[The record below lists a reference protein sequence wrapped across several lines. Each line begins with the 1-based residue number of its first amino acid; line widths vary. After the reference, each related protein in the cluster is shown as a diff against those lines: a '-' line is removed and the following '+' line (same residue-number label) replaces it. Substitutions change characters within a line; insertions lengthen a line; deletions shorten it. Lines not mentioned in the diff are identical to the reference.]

1 MNLWETF
8 EKLNKIYGAKERLE
22 EGKKI
27 VVPDHNQQPKI
38 DSYIIEMTLRWAN
51 SKRYYLKKDWFN
63 GKDWWDFFTE
73 KLEEAER
80 FNSLKS
86 AREEVIEVVY
96 RDTTK
101 YKWKDKQHLIA
112 SCKFDLDELT
122 NEDEDWDWID
132 YRIKALYAHK
142 TVYLELED

>member
-8 EKLNKIYGAKERLE
+8 NKLNKIYEAKERLI

-27 VVPDHNQQPKI
+27 AVPNYNQQPEI
-38 DSYIIEMTLRWAN
+38 DSYVIEMSLRWNAP
-51 SKRYYLKKDWFN
+51 KRYLKKGWSN
-63 GKDWWDFFTE
+63 KEDWWDYFTE
-73 KLEEAER
+73 NLEEAER

-86 AREEVIEVVY
+86 AREKVNDLVY
-96 RDTTK
+96 GAAAE
-101 YKWKDKQHLIA
+101 YKWKDKKHLIA
-112 SCKFDLDELT
+112 SHRFDLDELT
-122 NEDEDWDWID
+122 DEDKDWDWID